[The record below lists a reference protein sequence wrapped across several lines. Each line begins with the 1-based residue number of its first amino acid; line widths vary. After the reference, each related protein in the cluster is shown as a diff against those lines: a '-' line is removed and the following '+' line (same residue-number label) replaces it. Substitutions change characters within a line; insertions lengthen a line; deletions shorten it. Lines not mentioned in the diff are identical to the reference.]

1 MGLFDSLTEAAE
13 EWELEALLTMP
24 LDSPTDSQP
33 TTASVFQVQPSKPR
47 APKQNSKAVKWTDED
62 DELLKQLVPKL
73 KPDWKKIAQH
83 FPGRPKS
90 AVRRRWENRFDP
102 DIKKTAWTE
111 AEDLMISTLLERI
124 GPIWKD
130 ISQHLPG
137 RPPDMIKNRY
147 YGHIRRQP
155 PKPVPV
161 SAPCEEDWENLL
173 SLQPEEPQPGS
184 SAKEQLREE
193 IAKLEMEWKLAKT
206 KLQELEG
213 NTPSTED

>member
-1 MGLFDSLTEAAE
+1 MAFLDSLTEAAE
-13 EWELEALLTMP
+13 EWELDVLLTLP
-24 LDSPTDSQP
+24 LDSPTSQP
-33 TTASVFQVQPSKPR
+33 TSASSSLVQPAKFPASKHN
-47 APKQNSKAVKWTDED
+47 PKTVKWTSEE
-62 DELLKQLVPKL
+62 DELLRQLVPKL
-73 KPDWKKIAQH
+73 KPDWKKIAEH

-111 AEDLMISTLLERI
+111 AEDLMILTLLENI

-130 ISQHLPG
+130 IAQHLPG

-147 YGHIRRQP
+147 YGHIKRQP
-155 PKPVPV
+155 PKPAPVPI
-161 SAPCEEDWENLL
+161 PCEVGWEDLL
-173 SLQPEEPQPGS
+173 SLQPDEPKTHS
-184 SAKEQLREE
+184 SKEQLKEE
-193 IAKLEMEWKLAKT
+193 IAELELKWKMAKT